1 MTSDYL
7 SFNPSIILFKKRKGS
22 RRAGKVSEI
31 VKTRKRENAE
41 VSMPFIFS

>member
-1 MTSDYL
+1 MTCDYL

-31 VKTRKRENAE
+31 VKTRKRGSEYAFHFF
-41 VSMPFIFS
+41 VK